1 MPGGVK
7 NLRRNK
13 KLLCPVPKKAWGQ
26 PMAKLAI
33 FWAGTTPAPSFS
45 LFWNT
50 VCQIQIILQL
60 LKKFVLIWNTLKLLL

>member
-26 PMAKLAI
+26 PGGQFGHFLGRNHPGTIFQLILEHRLPNSDYLA
-33 FWAGTTPAPSFS
+33 TP
-45 LFWNT
+45 
-50 VCQIQIILQL
+50 
-60 LKKFVLIWNTLKLLL
+60 